1 MKKQIVGVVLA
12 GGRVDELSV
21 LTAQR
26 PKSAVPFWGM
36 YRIIDFVLSNMM
48 HSRIEVVGVLSQY
61 RPYSLQTHLGGGEPW
76 DYVGRTRELKVL
88 SPFQGMSDSDWYK
101 GTADAIYQNLNFL
114 EHYAPEMV
122 LVAAG
127 DHIYSMDYR
136 PMIRAHLAHK
146 ADLTIALKR
155 VPRERAHQFGTAVL
169 DGDGRI
175 VSYQEKAPEPVSDLA
190 SLTIYVFNTRTLV
203 ERVRENAAESTTG
216 FHLYSEVI
224 PRMVREGARVYGH
237 VFDGYW
243 AYART
248 LDAYYAANLDAIG
261 EDAPDLDAWQV
272 RTNLRSG
279 TLGDPSPALLRP
291 GSRCVS
297 SLVGG
302 GAAIE
307 GTVERSI
314 LSPEVTVER
323 GAVVRDSVVMH
334 GCRIGAGAVV
344 DRAILDKGVVV
355 GAGAAV
361 GHGEAAANATLAHS
375 LSCGA
380 TVIGKGTRVPAG
392 LVIGRNCLV
401 PPGLAADRWP
411 PTVPAGSTVAP

>member
-1 MKKQIVGVVLA
+1 MRKQIVGMVLA

-61 RPYSLQTHLGGGEPW
+61 RPYSLLTHLGGGEPW

-88 SPFQGMSDSDWYK
+88 SPFQGLADSDWYK

-114 EHYAPEMV
+114 EHYGPELV

-136 PMIRAHLAHK
+136 PMIRAHVASN
-146 ADLTIALKR
+146 AELTIALKR
-155 VPRERAHQFGTAVL
+155 VPRKRAHLFGTAVL
-169 DGDGRI
+169 DVDGR
-175 VSYQEKAPEPVSDLA
+175 VVAYEEKAAQPQSDLA
-190 SLTIYVFNTRTLV
+190 SLTIYVFNARTLI
-203 ERVRENAAESTTG
+203 ERVRENATESTG

-248 LDAYYAANLDAIG
+248 LDAYFSANMDAIG
-261 EDAPDLDAWQV
+261 AGAPDLDAWQV

-291 GSRCVS
+291 GSVCVS
-297 SLVGG
+297 SLI
-302 GAAIE
+302 GAGATIE
-307 GTVERSI
+307 GAVERSI
-314 LSPEVTVER
+314 VSPGVVVER

-334 GCRIGAGAVV
+334 GCRIGANAVV

-355 GAGAAV
+355 GAGAAI
-361 GHGEAAANATLAHS
+361 GRGESVANRALPGSLA
-375 LSCGA
+375 CGA
-380 TVIGKGTRVPAG
+380 TVIGKAACVPDG
-392 LVIGRNCLV
+392 ITIGRNCV
-401 PPGLAADRWP
+401 IPPGLPAAAWP
-411 PTVPAGSTVAP
+411 AEVESGSTVTV

>member
-1 MKKQIVGVVLA
+1 MRKQIVGMVLA

-61 RPYSLQTHLGGGEPW
+61 RPYSLMTHLAGGEPW

-101 GTADAIYQNLNFL
+101 GTADAVYQNLNFL
-114 EHYAPEMV
+114 DHYEPELV

-136 PMIRAHLAHK
+136 PMIRAHLATR
-146 ADLTIALKR
+146 AELTIALKR
-155 VPRERAHQFGTAVL
+155 VPRERASQFGTAVL
-169 DGDGRI
+169 DGDGR
-175 VSYQEKAPEPVSDLA
+175 VVGYQEKAPNPASDLA
-190 SLTIYVFNTRTLV
+190 SLTVYVFNARTLV
-203 ERVRENAAESTTG
+203 ERVRENQAESTG

-224 PRMVREGARVYGH
+224 PRMVRDGARVYGH

-248 LDAYYAANLDAIG
+248 LDAYFAANLDAIG
-261 EDAPDLDAWQV
+261 DAAPNLDAWQV

-279 TLGDPSPALLRP
+279 TLGDPAPALLRP

-297 SLVGG
+297 SLVGA
-302 GAAIE
+302 GAEIA
-307 GTVERSI
+307 GSVERSV
-314 LSPEVTVER
+314 LSPEVVVER
-323 GAVVRDSVVMH
+323 GAVVRDSVLMH
-334 GCRIGAGAVV
+334 GCRVAAGAVV
-344 DRAILDKGVVV
+344 DRAVLDKGVVV
-355 GAGAAV
+355 GAGAVV
-361 GHGEAAANATLAHS
+361 GCGEPVPNATLPHS

-380 TVIGKGTRVPAG
+380 TVLGKGARVPEG
-392 LVIGRNCLV
+392 VTVGRNCLV
-401 PPGLAADRWP
+401 PAGLAGAAWP
-411 PTVPAGSTVAP
+411 AAVPSGSTVTP

>member
-1 MKKQIVGVVLA
+1 MRKQIVGMVLA

-61 RPYSLQTHLGGGEPW
+61 RPYSLMTHLAGGEPW

-88 SPFQGMSDSDWYK
+88 SPFQGLSDSDWYK
-101 GTADAIYQNLNFL
+101 GTADAVYQNLNFL
-114 EHYAPEMV
+114 DHYEPELV

-136 PMIRAHLAHK
+136 PMIRAHLATR
-146 ADLTIALKR
+146 AELTIALKR
-155 VPRERAHQFGTAVL
+155 VPRERASQFGTAVL
-169 DGDGRI
+169 DGDGR
-175 VSYQEKAPEPVSDLA
+175 VVRYQEKAPNPASDLA
-190 SLTIYVFNTRTLV
+190 SLTVYVFNARTLV
-203 ERVRENAAESTTG
+203 ERVRENQAESTG

-224 PRMVREGARVYGH
+224 PRMVRDGARVYGH

-248 LDAYYAANLDAIG
+248 LDAYFAANLDAIG
-261 EDAPDLDAWQV
+261 DAAPNLDAWQV

-279 TLGDPSPALLRP
+279 TLGDPAPALLRP

-297 SLVGG
+297 SLVGA
-302 GAAIE
+302 GAEIA
-307 GTVERSI
+307 GSVERSV
-314 LSPEVTVER
+314 LSPEVVVER
-323 GAVVRDSVVMH
+323 GAVVRDSVLMH
-334 GCRIGAGAVV
+334 GCRVAAGAVV
-344 DRAILDKGVVV
+344 DRAVLDKGVVV
-355 GAGAAV
+355 GAGAVV
-361 GHGEAAANATLAHS
+361 GCGEPVPNATLPHS
-375 LSCGA
+375 RSCGA
-380 TVIGKGTRVPAG
+380 TVLGKGARVPEG
-392 LVIGRNCLV
+392 VTVGRNCLV
-401 PPGLAADRWP
+401 PAGLAGAAWP
-411 PTVPAGSTVAP
+411 AAVPSGSTVTP

>member
-1 MKKQIVGVVLA
+1 MKKQIVGMVLA

-88 SPFQGMSDSDWYK
+88 SPFQGLSDSDWYK

-114 EHYAPEMV
+114 EHFGPEMV

-136 PMIRAHLAHK
+136 PMIRAHVAHN
-146 ADLTIALKR
+146 AELTIALKR

-169 DGDGRI
+169 DGDGR
-175 VSYQEKAPEPVSDLA
+175 VLRYEEKAPRPESDLA
-190 SLTIYVFNTRTLV
+190 SLTVYVFNTRTLV
-203 ERVRENAAESTTG
+203 ERVRENAAESTG

-248 LDAYYAANLDAIG
+248 LDAYYSANMDAIEEG
-261 EDAPDLDAWQV
+261 APDLDTWQV

-279 TLGDPSPALLRP
+279 TLGDPAPALLRP

-297 SLVGG
+297 SLVGA
-302 GAAIE
+302 GAMIE
-307 GTVERSI
+307 GTVEHSV
-314 LSPEVTVER
+314 LSPGVTVER
-323 GAVVRDSVVMH
+323 GAVVRDSVLMH
-334 GCRIGAGAVV
+334 GCRVASGAVV

-355 GAGAAV
+355 GAGAV
-361 GHGEAAANATLAHS
+361 IGHGEADANRALPGS
-375 LSCGA
+375 LTCGA
-380 TVIGKGTRVPAG
+380 TVVGKGTCVPDGIA
-392 LVIGRNCLV
+392 IGRNCV
-401 PPGLAADRWP
+401 IPPGMAADRWP
-411 PTVPAGSTVAP
+411 AAVPAGSTVGA

>member
-1 MKKQIVGVVLA
+1 MKKQIVGMVLA

-88 SPFQGMSDSDWYK
+88 SPFQGLSDSDWYK
-101 GTADAIYQNLNFL
+101 GTADAIYQNLNFI
-114 EHYAPEMV
+114 EHYGPEMV

-136 PMIRAHLAHK
+136 PMIRAHVANR
-146 ADLTIALKR
+146 AELTIALKR
-155 VPRERAHQFGTAVL
+155 VPREKAHQFGTATL

-175 VSYQEKAPEPVSDLA
+175 VGYQEKAPEPESDLA
-190 SLTIYVFNTRTLV
+190 SLTIYVFDTRTLV
-203 ERVRENAAESTTG
+203 ARVRENQAESTG

-248 LDAYYAANLDAIG
+248 LDAYYAANIDAIG
-261 EDAPDLDAWQV
+261 EDPPDFERWQV
-272 RTNLRSG
+272 RTNLRAG
-279 TLGDPSPALLRP
+279 TLGDPPPALLRP

-297 SLVGG
+297 SLVGA
-302 GAAIE
+302 GATIE

-314 LSPEVTVER
+314 LSPGVAVER
-323 GAVVRDSVVMH
+323 GAVVRDSVLMH
-334 GCRIGAGAVV
+334 GCRVAAGAVV

-355 GAGAAV
+355 GAGALV
-361 GHGEAAANATLAHS
+361 GDGEAAPNGTLPRS

-380 TVIGKGTRVPAG
+380 TVIGKGTRVPDGMAIGRGCLVAAG
-392 LVIGRNCLV
+392 L
-401 PPGLAADRWP
+401 PPGRWP
-411 PTVPAGSTVAP
+411 ARVAAGSTVTA

>member
-1 MKKQIVGVVLA
+1 MKKQIVGIVLA
-12 GGRVDELSV
+12 GGRVNELSV

-48 HSRIEVVGVLSQY
+48 HSRIEVVGVLAQY
-61 RPYSLQTHLGGGEPW
+61 RPYSLLAHLGGGEPW
-76 DYVGRTRELKVL
+76 DYLGRTRELKVL
-88 SPFQGMSDSDWYK
+88 SPFQGLSDSDWYK

-114 EHYAPEMV
+114 EHYGPEMV

-136 PMIRAHLAHK
+136 PMIRAHVASK
-146 ADLTIALKR
+146 AELTIALKR

-175 VSYQEKAPEPVSDLA
+175 VSYQEKAPQPVSDLA

-203 ERVRENAAESTTG
+203 ERVRENQAESTG
-216 FHLYSEVI
+216 FHLYNEVI
-224 PRMVREGARVYGH
+224 PRMVRDGARVYGH

-248 LDAYYAANLDAIG
+248 LDAYFAANMDAIG
-261 EDAPDLDAWQV
+261 ENAPDLDAWQV

-279 TLGDPSPALLRP
+279 TLGDPSPALLRA

-297 SLVGG
+297 SLLGA

-314 LSPEVTVER
+314 LSPNVTVER
-323 GAVVRDSVVMH
+323 GAVVRDSVLMH

-344 DRAILDKGVVV
+344 DRVILDKGVVV
-355 GAGAAV
+355 GAGAV
-361 GHGEAAANATLAHS
+361 IGHGDAVANATLPGS

-380 TVIGKGTRVPAG
+380 TVIGRGTTVPAG
-392 LVIGRNCLV
+392 LTIGRGCLV
-401 PPGLAADRWP
+401 PPGLGAAAWP
-411 PTVPAGSTVAP
+411 AAVPAGTTVGP

>member
-1 MKKQIVGVVLA
+1 MKKQIVGMVLA

-88 SPFQGMSDSDWYK
+88 SPFQGLSDSDWYK

-114 EHYAPEMV
+114 EHYGPEMV

-136 PMIRAHLAHK
+136 PMIRAHVAHG

-155 VPRERAHQFGTAVL
+155 VPRERAHLFGTAVL

-248 LDAYYAANLDAIG
+248 LDAYYAANMDAIG

-297 SLVGG
+297 SLVGA

-307 GTVERSI
+307 GSVERSV
-314 LSPEVTVER
+314 LSPGVTVER
-323 GAVVRDSVVMH
+323 GATVRDSVLMH
-334 GCRIGAGAVV
+334 GCRVTAGAVV
-344 DRAILDKGVVV
+344 DHAILDKGVVV
-355 GAGAAV
+355 GAGAVV
-361 GHGEAAANATLAHS
+361 GDGAPAANGTLPHS
-375 LSCGA
+375 LTCGA

-392 LVIGRNCLV
+392 LTIGRNCLV
-401 PPGLAADRWP
+401 APDLAADRWP
-411 PTVPAGSTVAP
+411 AGVPAGSTVAP

>member
-1 MKKQIVGVVLA
+1 MRKQIVGMVLA

-61 RPYSLQTHLGGGEPW
+61 RPYSLMTHLAGGEPW

-88 SPFQGMSDSDWYK
+88 SPFQGLSDSDWYK
-101 GTADAIYQNLNFL
+101 GTADAVYQNLNFL
-114 EHYAPEMV
+114 DHYEPELV

-136 PMIRAHLAHK
+136 PMIRAHLATR
-146 ADLTIALKR
+146 AELTIALKR
-155 VPRERAHQFGTAVL
+155 VPRERASQFGTAVL
-169 DGDGRI
+169 DGDGR
-175 VSYQEKAPEPVSDLA
+175 VVRYQEKAPDPASDLA
-190 SLTIYVFNTRTLV
+190 SLTVYVFNARTLV
-203 ERVRENAAESTTG
+203 ERVRENQAESTG

-224 PRMVREGARVYGH
+224 PRMVRDGARVYGH

-248 LDAYYAANLDAIG
+248 LDAYFAANLDAIG
-261 EDAPDLDAWQV
+261 DAAPNLDAWQV

-279 TLGDPSPALLRP
+279 TLGDPAPALLRP

-297 SLVGG
+297 SLVGA
-302 GAAIE
+302 GAEIA
-307 GTVERSI
+307 GSVERSV
-314 LSPEVTVER
+314 LSPEVVVER
-323 GAVVRDSVVMH
+323 GAVVRDSVLMH
-334 GCRIGAGAVV
+334 GCRVAAGAVV
-344 DRAILDKGVVV
+344 DRAVLDKGVVV
-355 GAGAAV
+355 GAGAVV
-361 GHGEAAANATLAHS
+361 GCGEPVPNATLPHS

-380 TVIGKGTRVPAG
+380 TVLGKGARVPEG
-392 LVIGRNCLV
+392 VTVGRNCLV
-401 PPGLAADRWP
+401 PPGLAGAAWP
-411 PTVPAGSTVAP
+411 AAVPSGSTVTP

>member
-1 MKKQIVGVVLA
+1 MRKQIVGIVLA

-61 RPYSLQTHLGGGEPW
+61 RPYSLQTHLAGGEPW

-114 EHYAPEMV
+114 EHYGPEYV

-136 PMIRAHLAHK
+136 PMIRAHVASG
-146 ADLTIALKR
+146 AELTIALKR
-155 VPRERAHQFGTAVL
+155 VPRERAHLFGTATL

-175 VSYQEKAPEPVSDLA
+175 VAYQEKAANPASDLA
-190 SLTIYVFNTRTLV
+190 SLTIYVFTTRALV
-203 ERVRENAAESTTG
+203 ARVRENQAESTG

-224 PRMVREGARVYGH
+224 PRMVREGARVHGH

-248 LDAYYAANLDAIG
+248 LDAYYGANMDAIG
-261 EDAPDLDAWQV
+261 AAAPDLDAWQV

-279 TLGDPSPALLRP
+279 TLGDPAPALLRA
-291 GSRCVS
+291 GSRCVA
-297 SLVGG
+297 SLVGA
-302 GAAIE
+302 GAAIA

-314 LSPEVTVER
+314 LSPDVTVER
-323 GAVVRDSVVMH
+323 GALVRDSVVMH

-344 DRAILDKGVVV
+344 DRAILDKGVVIGE
-355 GAGAAV
+355 GAVIGD
-361 GHGEAAANATLAHS
+361 GEAPANAALPHS
-375 LSCGA
+375 LTCGA
-380 TVIGKGTRVPAG
+380 TVIGKATRVPPG
-392 LVIGRNCLV
+392 VVVGRNCLV
-401 PPGLAADRWP
+401 PPALAADRWP
-411 PTVPAGSTVAP
+411 ARVPAGSAVAP

>member
-1 MKKQIVGVVLA
+1 MRKQIVAMVLA

-61 RPYSLQTHLGGGEPW
+61 RPYSLQNHLGGGEPW

-88 SPFQGMSDSDWYK
+88 SPFQGLSDSDWYK

-114 EHYAPEMV
+114 EHYGPEYV

-136 PMIRAHLAHK
+136 PMIRAHVAHN
-146 ADLTIALKR
+146 AELTIALKR

-190 SLTIYVFNTRTLV
+190 SLTIYVFNIRTLV
-203 ERVRENAAESTTG
+203 ERVRENAAESTG

-224 PRMVREGARVYGH
+224 PRMVRDGARVFGH

-248 LDAYYAANLDAIG
+248 LDAYYAANMDAIG

-302 GAAIE
+302 GAVVE
-307 GTVERSI
+307 GSVERSV

-323 GAVVRDSVVMH
+323 GAVVRDSVLMH

-344 DRAILDKGVVV
+344 DRAILDKGVLV
-355 GAGAAV
+355 GAGAVV
-361 GHGEAAANATLAHS
+361 GHGESAVNGVLPGS
-375 LSCGA
+375 LTCGA
-380 TVIGKGTRVPAG
+380 TVIGKGAAVPAG
-392 LVIGRNCLV
+392 LTIGRNCV
-401 PPGLAADRWP
+401 IPPGLAAAAWP
-411 PTVPAGSTVAP
+411 AAVPSGSTVTP